1 MLDANPEPAP
11 PPAATVPSYS
21 KAVRLELHKRMQNQ
35 DLLPESGLNSKVLE
49 AFADSDSEEEEEERP
64 RGRGSEIAPPCDMN
78 YFSSPGTSRSGYRDH
93 HDMAEAFNAGLQA
106 NKK

>member
-1 MLDANPEPAP
+1 MLDANPDPAP
-11 PPAATVPSYS
+11 SPAPVPSYS

-35 DLLPESGLNSKVLE
+35 ELLPESGLNSKVLE

-64 RGRGSEIAPPCDMN
+64 RGRGAEVGPPCDMN
-78 YFSSPGTSRSGYRDH
+78 YFSSPVTSNSGYRAH
-93 HDMAEAFNAGLQA
+93 HHMAEAFNAGLQA